1 MKKKLLAGIII
12 SALLVY
18 LSVRGIRFAD
28 VRAAFQS
35 VRPGYAAMAML
46 MMVIT
51 QLLRSVRWGVI
62 LRPLEKISQ
71 LTLFAVTSVGF
82 LAIVS
87 IPARIG
93 ELARPFLL
101 SRKSSLSMSAALGT
115 IVIERVFDS
124 LAVLLI
130 FALTFLWMPFPAWV
144 VNSGILFLGLTLML
158 IAVIALFLVKKEWG
172 FRLAGPLL
180 RRVPERH
187 QPRLAHFM
195 DQFISSFAT
204 MSDPWRLS
212 GLFAFSIFIWVTN
225 SITIFLMFGAFGL
238 KLSYLAA
245 VVTLVILLIGIAIP
259 AAPGFIGNWHFACV
273 LALGLF
279 GINKAEALTYAIVY
293 HFLSIVVVL
302 VLGLA
307 FLPLN
312 RFSMADLRKALPE
325 RPSA

>member
-1 MKKKLLAGIII
+1 
-12 SALLVY
+12 
-18 LSVRGIRFAD
+18 
-28 VRAAFQS
+28 
-35 VRPGYAAMAML
+35 ML

-51 QLLRSVRWGVI
+51 QLLRSIRWGVI
-62 LRPLEKISQ
+62 LRPLEQISQ
-71 LTLFAVTSVGF
+71 LTLFAVTCVGF

-87 IPARIG
+87 LPARIG
-93 ELARPFLL
+93 ELARPFLI
-101 SRKSSLSMSAALGT
+101 SRKSNLSMSSALGT

-130 FALTFLWMPFPAWV
+130 FALTFLWMPFPVWV
-144 VNSGILFLGLTLML
+144 VNSGILFLGLTLVL
-158 IAVIALFLVKKEWG
+158 IAMIALFLVNKELG
-172 FRLAGPLL
+172 FKLAAPLL
-180 RRVPERH
+180 RRLPERH
-187 QPRLAHFM
+187 QPRIAHFI
-195 DQFISSFAT
+195 DQFISSFVT
-204 MSDPWRLS
+204 MSNPWRLS
-212 GLFAFSIFIWVTN
+212 GLFAFSIFIWLTN
-225 SITIFLMFGAFGL
+225 SITIFLMFGVFGM

-293 HFLSIVVVL
+293 HFLSIVEVL

-312 RFSMADLRKALPE
+312 RFSMADLKKAVPVAT
-325 RPSA
+325 SA